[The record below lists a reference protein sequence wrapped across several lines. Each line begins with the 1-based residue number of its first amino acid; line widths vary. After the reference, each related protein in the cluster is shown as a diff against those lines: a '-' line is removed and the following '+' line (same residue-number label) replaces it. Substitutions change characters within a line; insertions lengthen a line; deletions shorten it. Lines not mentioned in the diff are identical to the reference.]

1 MEMMQEPGCF
11 QSVSSGELHF
21 TGFRGGNGGFSQEPQ
36 NCQFCEKE
44 IALAAG
50 IQEDK

>member
-1 MEMMQEPGCF
+1 MEMMQEPGGF
-11 QSVSSGELHF
+11 HSASSGELHF
-21 TGFRGGNGGFSQEPQ
+21 TGFQGGNGFSQEPQ
-36 NCQFCEKE
+36 NCWFCEKE

>member
-1 MEMMQEPGCF
+1 MMQEPDCF
-11 QSVSSGELHF
+11 HSVSSGELHF
-21 TGFRGGNGGFSQEPQ
+21 TGFLERNGDFSQEPQ
-36 NCQFCEKE
+36 NWQFCEKE

>member
-1 MEMMQEPGCF
+1 MEVMREPGCF
-11 QSVSSGELHF
+11 PALPLASSISQD
-21 TGFRGGNGGFSQEPQ
+21 FRGNGGFSQEPQ
-36 NCQFCEKE
+36 NCRFCEKE